1 MARRF
6 CFQLST
12 LKLPRCEQPGG
23 GTASSASMASTSGS
37 GLATMAGKA
46 RARGAGGDGGEDD
59 ARAARTKL
67 GDKDR
72 LKNPSRRHQHP
83 PHAQHPLTSRRAE
96 QGGAGL
102 GGAVRGKG

>member
-1 MARRF
+1 
-6 CFQLST
+6 
-12 LKLPRCEQPGG
+12 
-23 GTASSASMASTSGS
+23 
-37 GLATMAGKA
+37 MAGKA

-72 LKNPSRRHQHP
+72 VENSGRLQQHP
-83 PHAQHPLTSRRAE
+83 PHAQHPLTSRRA
-96 QGGAGL
+96 GRGWAGQ